1 MVNEPVNLPPP
12 LVVPVN
18 GTTTVAAASTVV
30 TGANPI
36 AAANITRLS
45 NVATNLMRHL
55 PVREACWRDRTR
67 RRRAPTRRTN
77 VQVECP
83 RVGMLLR
90 VSWSLVTDPHGLARG
105 LTNYGDADFSRYLRR
120 SFATSMGYSREM
132 LARPV
137 VGIAQSASGFNN
149 CHRHFPELIDA
160 VKRGV
165 VAAGGLPLDFP
176 TISLGEVFLSPTSMM
191 FRNLMSIDVEEMI
204 RAQPMDS
211 VVLVGGCDKTVPA
224 QLMGAASA
232 NVPAVQLL
240 AGPMMPMPYH
250 GERLGAC
257 TDCRRF
263 WAKYRA
269 GGLSATEIQEIEGN
283 LATTAGTCAV
293 MGTASTMAAL
303 AETLG
308 MALPGTAAIP
318 AVHADRLRAAEAS
331 GRQAVALATAG
342 LRPSRIMT
350 AKAIENALRVLLAIG
365 GSTNAL
371 IHLTAIAGRVGVPV
385 SLTRLNELSDSTPVL
400 VDLKPTGQHY
410 MSDLH
415 AAGGVGAVLRELK
428 PLLHL
433 DCLTVTGDTLGQRL
447 AAEPG
452 WVDRAVVRPLDDP
465 YQKQGGLVAL
475 FGSLA
480 PGGAILK
487 RSAADP
493 ALFER
498 EARAVVFS
506 SLDDLAARIDAAD
519 LDVTPDDVLVLQN
532 AGPKS
537 GYAMPEAGYL
547 PIPARL
553 ARAGVKALVRI
564 SDARMSGTAYGTIV
578 LHVSP
583 EAAVGGPLALVKSG
597 DRIRLSVARRSID
610 LVVDEAELGRRRA
623 AWRAPTTPPGRG
635 YAKLYMQS
643 VLQAEHGCDFDF
655 LRQQEPTA

>member
-1 MVNEPVNLPPP
+1 M
-12 LVVPVN
+12 
-18 GTTTVAAASTVV
+18 
-30 TGANPI
+30 
-36 AAANITRLS
+36 
-45 NVATNLMRHL
+45 
-55 PVREACWRDRTR
+55 
-67 RRRAPTRRTN
+67 
-77 VQVECP
+77 
-83 RVGMLLR
+83 
-90 VSWSLVTDPHGLARG
+90 TDPHGLARG
-105 LTNYGDADFSRYLRR
+105 LTNYGDADFSLYLRR

-204 RAQPMDS
+204 RAQPMDA

-232 NVPAVQLL
+232 DVPAVQLL
-240 AGPMMPMPYH
+240 AGPMMPMAYH

-269 GGLSATEIQEIEGN
+269 GGLSAAEIQEIEGN

-365 GSTNAL
+365 GSTNAI

-498 EARAVVFS
+498 EGRAVVFS
-506 SLDDLAARIDAAD
+506 SLDDLAARIDAAG
-519 LDVTPDDVLVLQN
+519 LDVAPDDFLVLQN

-553 ARAGVKALVRI
+553 AKAGVKDMVRI

-610 LVVDEAELGRRRA
+610 VVVDEAELGRRRA

-655 LRQQEPTA
+655 LRKQEPTA